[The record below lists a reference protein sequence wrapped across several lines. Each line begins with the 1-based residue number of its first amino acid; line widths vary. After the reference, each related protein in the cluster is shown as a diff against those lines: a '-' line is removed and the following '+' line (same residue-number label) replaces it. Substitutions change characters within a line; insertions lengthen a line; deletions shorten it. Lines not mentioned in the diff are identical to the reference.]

1 VTTDGP
7 SGFRPGSWRNS
18 WLPSA
23 QRRHELREQW
33 KRVLIFA
40 ALTGVVVGLG
50 VSAFEWIT
58 VHALLDHIAELPN
71 AAQIAFP
78 AVGLLTAALVLRWL
92 GHRATPSTSE
102 EYTRAYHDP
111 ERGLDLRSVPARML
125 ASIAT
130 LGTGGAMGYE
140 GPSIYLGAA
149 VGTAVQRRFATTMTR
164 DDRRVL
170 LVAGAAAGIAAI
182 FKAPATGA
190 LFALEVPYQDDT
202 ASNALLP
209 ALVAAATSYLT
220 YVAFYGTAPL
230 LSGSGNPGFD
240 ARDLLGSL
248 ALGLV
253 CGVGARLFVRL
264 VLAAKHG
271 SLRIRPSWRILAG
284 GGGLA
289 IAGGLS
295 VLFFDQQVV
304 LGPGYRAITWS
315 LSPDRALWAIAAL
328 FVLDAAATALT
339 VLGGGAG
346 GLFIPL
352 VTQGWLLGRF
362 VEGALTTHTALFPV
376 VGAAAFLGAGYRT
389 PIAAVMFVA
398 ETTGGPGFIVPALLA
413 TAIAQ
418 LVMGTRSISE
428 NQRVRRVGPIERRL
442 LAPVGSVVVTDPTTC
457 DADTPLPA
465 VLALVSRLPAGT
477 VPVLDGGRYVGMLHV
492 VDVLDRTAAA
502 VPGAPAPTAGSLVR
516 VGAPVADEMWT
527 LRRALA
533 AMEAANADQ
542 LAVVRDGELVGTVT
556 ASAILRLFES
566 EVDG

>member
-1 VTTDGP
+1 
-7 SGFRPGSWRNS
+7 
-18 WLPSA
+18 
-23 QRRHELREQW
+23 
-33 KRVLIFA
+33 
-40 ALTGVVVGLG
+40 VVVGLG

-58 VHALLDHIAELPN
+58 VHVLLDHIGELPN
-71 AAQIAFP
+71 AAQVAFP
-78 AVGLLTAALVLRWL
+78 AVGLLVAAVVLRWL

-111 ERGLDLRSVPARML
+111 ERGLDLSTVPARLL
-125 ASIAT
+125 ASVAT

-149 VGTAVQRRFATTMTR
+149 VGTAVQRRFATAMTR
-164 DDRRVL
+164 DDRRIL

-190 LFALEVPYQDDT
+190 LFALEVPYQEDT
-202 ASNALLP
+202 ASHALLP

-230 LSGSGNPGFD
+230 LNSAGNPSFD

-253 CGVGARLFVRL
+253 CGIGARLFVRL
-264 VLAAKHG
+264 VLAAKHA
-271 SLRIRPSWRILAG
+271 SLRIRPSWRILVG

-289 IAGGLS
+289 VAGTLS
-295 VLFFDQQVV
+295 VLLFDQQVV
-304 LGPGYRAITWS
+304 LGPGYRAIAWS
-315 LSPDRALWAIAAL
+315 HSPDRALWAIAAL

-352 VTQGWLLGRF
+352 VTQGWLVGRF
-362 VEGALTTHTALFPV
+362 AEGAITTHTALFPV

-398 ETTGGPGFIVPALLA
+398 ETTGGVGFIVPALLA

-418 LVMGTRSISE
+418 LVMGTHSISE
-428 NQRVRRVGPIERRL
+428 NQRVRRVGPVERRL
-442 LAPVGSVVVTDPTTC
+442 LAPVGSVLVIDPVTC
-457 DADTPLPA
+457 GADTPIQH
-465 VLALVSRLPAGT
+465 VLALVPQLAVSTL
-477 VPVLDGGRYVGMLHV
+477 PVLDGGRYVGMLHL
-492 VDVLDRTAAA
+492 VDVLDRSAAQG
-502 VPGAPAPTAGSLVR
+502 PGGPTPTAGSVMR
-516 VGAPVADEMWT
+516 TGEATADEMWT
-527 LRRALA
+527 LKRALG
-533 AMEAANADQ
+533 AMEHANSDQ